1 MCKDVK
7 YSVKYLGRISIKR
20 YVHPTYG
27 VMEMDDQIS
36 ISRFAFPT
44 ERKKVNSIN
53 TCLVLLILKIEI
65 SFKISQKCCM

>member
-20 YVHPTYG
+20 YVHATYG

-44 ERKKVNSIN
+44 ERKRGDDKFYKYMSG
-53 TCLVLLILKIEI
+53 TLD
-65 SFKISQKCCM
+65 SQDWNIF

>member
-20 YVHPTYG
+20 YVHPTYS

-44 ERKKVNSIN
+44 ERKKG
-53 TCLVLLILKIEI
+53 
-65 SFKISQKCCM
+65 